1 MTNVAMVTGAS
12 SGIGEEFARQLAA
25 RGHDLVL
32 VARRVDRLQRLADEL
47 PTTVHVLPCDLGA
60 DAAALP
66 ARVAQ
71 LGVDVDLLVN
81 NAGFG
86 NHDRFWEIAEGR
98 DAAQVRLNCEAVV
111 TLTRAFLPA
120 MIERGT
126 GGIINMASIFGF
138 QPMPYEAVYGASK
151 AFLISF
157 SEALRAELRG
167 TGVRVLAVCP
177 GPVATEFQET
187 AGVGG
192 IKLVGKIPVERVVK
206 QSLQAYDRDGGTV
219 VPGRAIRWFTRAQ
232 RLMPMSA
239 RVRMT
244 EKFGQPEKLRASAQP
259 RSNSSATD
267 APK

>member
-1 MTNVAMVTGAS
+1 MNRVALVTGAS

-32 VARRVDRLQRLADEL
+32 VARRADRLERLAGEL
-47 PTTVHVLPCDLGA
+47 PTQVRVVPCDLGSEA
-60 DAAALP
+60 ETLAP
-66 ARVAQ
+66 RVRE

-86 NHDRFWEIAEGR
+86 NHDRFWQIPESR
-98 DAAQVRLNCEAVV
+98 DAMQVRLNCEAVV

-120 MIERGT
+120 MVERGS
-126 GGIINMASIFGF
+126 GGVINMASIFGF

-151 AFLISF
+151 AFLLSF
-157 SEALRAELRG
+157 TAALRTELQG
-167 TGVRVLAVCP
+167 TGVRMLAVSP

-192 IKLVGKIPVERVVK
+192 IKLVGKIPVGRVVD
-206 QSLQAYDRDGGTV
+206 QALRAYDRDAGTV
-219 VPGRAIRWFTRAQ
+219 VPGAAVRWFTRAQ

-244 EKFGQPEKLRASAQP
+244 ERFGRPEKLRKEPSGEQ
-259 RSNSSATD
+259 S
-267 APK
+267 

>member
-1 MTNVAMVTGAS
+1 MKSVTLVTGAS

-32 VARRVDRLQRLADEL
+32 VARRADRLERLASEL
-47 PTTVHVLPCDLGA
+47 PTDVRVLPCDLGNE
-60 DAAALP
+60 AATLAP
-66 ARVAQ
+66 RVLE

-86 NHDRFWEIAEGR
+86 NHDRFWQIPESR
-98 DAAQVRLNCEAVV
+98 DAMQVRLNCEAVV

-120 MIERGT
+120 MIERRS
-126 GGIINMASIFGF
+126 GGVINMASIFGF

-151 AFLISF
+151 AFLLSF
-157 SEALRAELRG
+157 TAALRTELDG
-167 TGVRVLAVCP
+167 TGVRVLAVSP

-192 IKLVGKIPVERVVK
+192 IKLVGKIPVGRVVD
-206 QSLQAYDRDGGTV
+206 QALRAYDRDAGSV
-219 VPGRAIRWFTRAQ
+219 VPGAAIRWFTRAQ
-232 RLMPMSA
+232 RLIPMSA

-244 EKFGQPEKLRASAQP
+244 ERFGRPEKLRKEPSA
-259 RSNSSATD
+259 
-267 APK
+267 

>member
-1 MTNVAMVTGAS
+1 MTDVALVTGAS
-12 SGIGEEFARQLAA
+12 SGIGEEFARQLSA

-32 VARRVDRLQRLADEL
+32 VARRADRLERLAEEL
-47 PTTVHVLPCDLGA
+47 PTHVHVLPCDLGA
-60 DAAALP
+60 DAASLAG
-66 ARVAQ
+66 RVAD

-86 NHDRFWEIAEGR
+86 NHDRFWQIAEGR

-120 MIERGT
+120 MIERGR
-126 GGIINMASIFGF
+126 GGIINLSSIFGF

-151 AFLISF
+151 AFLLSF

-192 IKLVGKIPVERVVK
+192 IKLVGKIPVDRVVG
-206 QSLQAYDRDGGTV
+206 QALTAYDRDSGSV
-219 VPGRAIRWFTRAQ
+219 VPGAAVRWFTRFQ
-232 RLMPMSA
+232 RLMPMSF
-239 RVRMT
+239 RVRTT
-244 EKFGQPEKLRASAQP
+244 EKMARPEKLRKDTAS
-259 RSNSSATD
+259 
-267 APK
+267 

>member
-1 MTNVAMVTGAS
+1 MTDVALVTGAS
-12 SGIGEEFARQLAA
+12 SGIGEEFARQLSA

-32 VARRVDRLQRLADEL
+32 VARRADRLERLAEEL
-47 PTTVHVLPCDLGA
+47 TTRVHVLPCDLGA
-60 DAAALP
+60 DAASLA
-66 ARVAQ
+66 ARVAD

-86 NHDRFWEIAEGR
+86 NHDRFWQIAEGR

-120 MIERGT
+120 MIERGR
-126 GGIINMASIFGF
+126 GGIINLSSIFGF

-151 AFLISF
+151 AFLLSF
-157 SEALRAELRG
+157 SQALRAELRD

-192 IKLVGKIPVERVVK
+192 IKLVGKIPVDRVVS
-206 QSLQAYDRDGGTV
+206 QALSAYDRDSGTV
-219 VPGRAIRWFTRAQ
+219 VPGAAVRWFTRFQ
-232 RLMPMSA
+232 RLMPMSM
-239 RVRMT
+239 RVRTT
-244 EKFGQPEKLRASAQP
+244 EKMARPEKLRKDST
-259 RSNSSATD
+259 S
-267 APK
+267 

>member
-1 MTNVAMVTGAS
+1 MSNVAMITGAS

-32 VARRVDRLQRLADEL
+32 VARRADRLERLAAEL
-47 PTTVHVLPCDLGA
+47 PTKVHVLPCDLGA

-66 ARVAQ
+66 ARVEA

-86 NHDRFWEIAEGR
+86 NHDRFWQIPEGR

-111 TLTRAFLPA
+111 TLSRAFLPA
-120 MIERGT
+120 MVDRGA
-126 GGIINMASIFGF
+126 GGIINLSSIFGF

-151 AFLISF
+151 AFLLSF
-157 SEALRAELRG
+157 SAALRVELKG

-192 IKLVGKIPVERVVK
+192 IKLVGKIPVERVVE
-206 QSLQAYDRDGGTV
+206 QALRAYDRDAGSI
-219 VPGRAIRWFTRAQ
+219 VPGGAIRWFTRAQ
-232 RLMPMSA
+232 RLMPQSLTLRMS
-239 RVRMT
+239 
-244 EKFGQPEKLRASAQP
+244 EKFGRPEKLRKS
-259 RSNSSATD
+259 
-267 APK
+267 

>member
-1 MTNVAMVTGAS
+1 MSGVALITGAS

-32 VARRVDRLQRLADEL
+32 VARRADRLEQLAAEL
-47 PTTVHVLPCDLGA
+47 PSRVHVVPCDLGA
-60 DAAALP
+60 DAAGLAP
-66 ARVAQ
+66 RVAE

-120 MIERGT
+120 MIERGS
-126 GGIINMASIFGF
+126 GGIVNMASIFGF

-151 AFLISF
+151 AFLVSF
-157 SEALRAELRG
+157 SQALRTELRG

-192 IKLVGKIPVERVVK
+192 IKLVGKIPVERVVA
-206 QSLQAYDRDGGTV
+206 QALRAYDRDAGAI
-219 VPGRAIRWFTRAQ
+219 VPGRAVRWFTRAQ
-232 RLMPMSA
+232 RAMPMSA

-244 EKFGQPEKLRASAQP
+244 ERFGRPEKLRASA
-259 RSNSSATD
+259 R
-267 APK
+267 